1 MKHFYLALLLILF
14 ALPVSAQNVPGS
26 ATQTI
31 NQDPAPRSRLM
42 PFLPYT
48 GALDTERTKKQRK
61 EVIVTQPVRVVEPRS
76 YTVETRS
83 YTAPTVQQD
92 RSSLIVFNE
101 GATDLTPLAVERIKQ
116 SAQRIKLSGHDA
128 FSLTTYYQEGDTA
141 SKVLATQ
148 RLKIVNNA
156 LSDLG
161 IKKTIQTYA
170 QPRKQIIVNKD
181 TVIITVK

>member
-48 GALDTERTKKQRK
+48 GTLDTERTKKQRK
-61 EVIVTQPVRVVEPRS
+61 EVIVTQPARVVVEQPRS
-76 YTVETRS
+76 YTPS
-83 YTAPTVQQD
+83 IQQD
-92 RSSLIVFNE
+92 RSALIVFKE
-101 GATDLTPLAVERIKQ
+101 GGTDLTPLAVERLRQ
-116 SAQRIKLSGHDA
+116 SAQRIKQSGNDT
-128 FSLTTYYQEGDTA
+128 FSLTTYYQEGDIA
-141 SKVLATQ
+141 SKSLANQ

-156 LSDLG
+156 LFDLG
-161 IKKTIQTYA
+161 IKRTIQIYA